1 VNEFI
6 DECRREWRRL
16 GVPDAVANEMAADL
30 TADLDEAAAEGGT
43 PEDVL
48 GNSAFD
54 PRRFASAWA
63 VARGV
68 TGPPSPDVPTR
79 RRPPVA
85 IVLAVLAAVL
95 ALGAG
100 LIVAAGTRGHSFS
113 VAVHSA
119 VAGPGQFR
127 IFPPGG
133 PQQVIPGP
141 FGRAIVGVQAGGVEV
156 HPLALLLLVVLG
168 LGLGVL
174 AVVCWTLWP
183 GRNRGHRDRGPR
195 TPNWS

>member
-119 VAGPGQFR
+119 VVPELKVTVPVAR
-127 IFPPGG
+127 T
-133 PQQVIPGP
+133 
-141 FGRAIVGVQAGGVEV
+141 GRLLAASVTSW
-156 HPLALLLLVVLG
+156 LALAEA
-168 LGLGVL
+168 GVAEAL
-174 AVVCWTLWP
+174 KCTEASLTLNVAEAVEPTKFESP
-183 GRNRGHRDRGPR
+183 E
-195 TPNWS
+195 